1 MSLTL
6 RVLGS
11 RRSNSNHRM
20 RRLVVFLPALPAA
33 VAGALATI
41 VGAQAGLAAD
51 TPSQPALT
59 EIVVT
64 AQKREQNL
72 QDVPISVMAISGQQ
86 LKDAGITDIKNL
98 TVLTPGMTTTSTT
111 SENVTTVR
119 IRGIGTVGDNPGLE
133 SSVGIVIDGVY
144 RPRNG
149 VGFGSLG
156 EIDRIE
162 VLEGPQGELFGKN
175 NDAGVVNIVTKR
187 PSTTFGATAEITG
200 GNFDDK
206 EASGSI
212 TGPLGD
218 FSAFRLYAGFQKRD
232 GFLNVE
238 TGTGNGDDAVNNRN
252 FYTVRGQYL
261 LTPGN
266 DVSVLIIGDFSR
278 RSENC
283 CQATPVVP
291 GPFAGI
297 ITALA
302 TNPLLGGTAGQVAF
316 PDTPTNP
323 FNRQS
328 FANYPI
334 SQQIWDRGFSA
345 QLDWNFG
352 AVQLTSISAWRDN
365 SVFAGNDPDYSDAA
379 LVQEP
384 ASGNGVDF
392 KQISEELR
400 LAGKTDRLN
409 WLIGGFAGTEL
420 LNDTS
425 TILADNQFDL
435 YLGGTASAA
444 AGVSPPN
451 FLLLPELT
459 GNLPGHTFIPGVSGQ
474 ADSYQQTEK
483 SYAFFT
489 NETFTLVERLDL
501 TAGLRYTHESK
512 DETANYNSP
521 DGGSACGQLLHAPP
535 ASAALPYSDLLLLG
549 YGCSTPF
556 NSFFAGVKH
565 GQSLSEDNL
574 NATVKL
580 AYRYTDD
587 VMGYISWGNGTKA
600 GGFNLARVTNP
611 AATATAANPLGPL
624 APVLDTEFPRETVNS
639 FEIGVKSEL
648 AEKTVRLNAAVFD
661 QQYHDFQ
668 LNTFTGIVFVVSSL
682 PNVNS
687 KGAELSLD
695 WLTPVSGLSISG
707 GVVYAD
713 TQIANFGNAL
723 SLFATNRLDNRLSF
737 SPLWS
742 GVVSAAYQVPLSS
755 SLALRISA
763 DEKYNSSYNTGSD
776 LDPVKIQ
783 GGYGI
788 LDARIGIG
796 APDGKWAF
804 EVWSQNLAN
813 KGYFQVA
820 FDAPFQG
827 LAVPGFN
834 NQINS
839 FVGDPRTFGA
849 TMRVKF

>member
-1 MSLTL
+1 MTFTL
-6 RVLGS
+6 RIEGS
-11 RRSNSNHRM
+11 GRTHRLS
-20 RRLVVFLPALPAA
+20 RWANRVAFLPVVAA
-33 VAGALATI
+33 IVAGA
-41 VGAQAGLAAD
+41 GAAGASFAAD
-51 TPSQPALT
+51 ESSQPTLM

-98 TVLTPGMTTTSTT
+98 TALTPGMTTTSTT

-149 VGFGSLG
+149 VGFGNLG

-206 EASGSI
+206 EASASI
-212 TGPLGD
+212 TGPVGD

-238 TGTGNGDDAVNNRN
+238 TGTGNNDDAVNNRN

-261 LTPGN
+261 ITPSN

-278 RSENC
+278 RNEMC
-283 CQATPVVP
+283 CQATPLVP

-297 ITALA
+297 IAALA
-302 TNPLLGGTAGQVAF
+302 STPQLGGTAGQPAF
-316 PDTPTNP
+316 PTTFSNP
-323 FNRQS
+323 FSRES
-328 FANYPI
+328 FANYPL

-345 QLDWNFG
+345 QIDWNLG
-352 AVQLTSISAWRDN
+352 AAQLTSISAWRDN

-384 ASGNGVDF
+384 ASGNGTDF
-392 KQISEELR
+392 KQMSEELR
-400 LAGKTDRLN
+400 LAGKTGALN
-409 WLIGGFAGTEL
+409 WLVGGFVDQEL
-420 LNDTS
+420 LNMTS

-435 YLGGTASAA
+435 YLSAAASAA
-444 AGVSPPN
+444 AGANPPN

-474 ADSYQQTEK
+474 ADSYQQTAK
-483 SYAFFT
+483 SFAFFT
-489 NETFTLVERLDL
+489 NETYALSDHLDL

-521 DGGSACGQLLHAPP
+521 DGGSACGQLLRAPP

-556 NSFFAGVKH
+556 NFAFAGVQH
-565 GQSLSEDNL
+565 AQSLSEDNL

-580 AYRYTDD
+580 AYRFAEDL
-587 VMGYISWGNGTKA
+587 MGYISWGNGTKA

-611 AATATAANPLGPL
+611 AAATTAANPLGPL

-682 PNVNS
+682 PDLSS

-695 WLTPVSGLSISG
+695 WLTPVSGLSLSG

-713 TQIANFGNAL
+713 TEITSFGNAL
-723 SLFATNRLDNRLSF
+723 SLFAANRLNDRLSF

-742 GVVSAAYQVPLSS
+742 GVASAAYQVPLSS

-776 LDPVKIQ
+776 LDPAKIQ

-788 LDARIGIG
+788 LNARIGIG
-796 APDGKWAF
+796 APDGKWAL
-804 EVWSQNLAN
+804 EVWSQNLTD

-827 LAVPGFN
+827 LAVPGMN
-834 NQINS
+834 NQLDS

-849 TMRVKF
+849 TVRVKF

>member
-1 MSLTL
+1 MTFKL
-6 RVLGS
+6 RVAKPHGSHRSYRTGLFVAFLLAMAMLG
-11 RRSNSNHRM
+11 
-20 RRLVVFLPALPAA
+20 
-33 VAGALATI
+33 AGEFCI
-41 VGAQAGLAAD
+41 AAD
-51 TPSQPALT
+51 APSQPALT
-59 EIVVT
+59 EIIVT

-72 QDVPISVMAISGQQ
+72 QDVPISVMALSGQQ
-86 LKDAGITDIKNL
+86 LKDAGVTDIKNL
-98 TVLTPGMTTTSTT
+98 QVMTPGLTTTSTT

-149 VGFGSLG
+149 VGFGNLG
-156 EIDRIE
+156 EIDRVE

-175 NDAGVVNIVTKR
+175 NDAGIINIVTKR
-187 PSTTFGATAEITG
+187 PSTTFGATGEITG
-200 GNFDDK
+200 GNFNDR

-212 TGPLGD
+212 TGPVGD
-218 FSAFRLYAGFQKRD
+218 FSAFRLYAGYQKRD
-232 GFLNVE
+232 GFLDVE
-238 TGTGNGDDAVNNRN
+238 TGAGNFGDAVNNRN

-261 LTPGN
+261 ITPGN

-278 RSENC
+278 RNEMC
-283 CQATPVVP
+283 CQAAPVVA

-302 TNPLLGGTAGQVAF
+302 SNPLLGGTAGQPAF
-316 PDTPTNP
+316 PDTPSNP

-334 SQQIWDRGFSA
+334 EQQIWDRGFSA
-345 QLDWNFG
+345 ELDWNLG
-352 AVQLTSISAWRDN
+352 PAQLTSISAWRDN
-365 SVFAGNDPDYSDAA
+365 SVDAGNDPDYSDAA

-384 ASGNGVDF
+384 VNGNVVDF

-400 LAGKTDRLN
+400 LAGKTEGLN
-409 WLIGGFAGTEL
+409 WLIGGFVGQEL

-425 TILADNQFDL
+425 TILADDQFDL
-435 YLGGTASAA
+435 YLGGVASAA

-474 ADSYQQTEK
+474 ADAYQQTEK
-483 SYAFFT
+483 SFALFT
-489 NETFTLVERLDL
+489 NETYALMEHLDL

-535 ASAALPYSDLLLLG
+535 PSAGLPYVPALLLG

-556 NSFFAGVKH
+556 NSFFAGVTH

-580 AYRYTDD
+580 AYRFTDD
-587 VMGYISWGNGTKA
+587 VMGYASWGNGTKA

-611 AATATAANPLGPL
+611 AATASAANPLGPL

-648 AEKTVRLNAAVFD
+648 AEKTVRINAAVFD
-661 QQYHDFQ
+661 QQFHDFQ

-682 PNVNS
+682 PEVNS

-695 WLTPVSGLSISG
+695 WLTPLSGLSISS

-713 TQIANFGNAL
+713 TEITNFGDAL
-723 SLFATNRLDNRLSF
+723 YLFATNRQNNRLSF

-742 GVVSAAYQVPLSS
+742 GVVSAAYQVPFSS

-788 LDARIGIG
+788 LNARIGIG

-804 EVWSQNLAN
+804 EVWGQNLAD

-827 LAVPGFN
+827 EAIPGFN
-834 NQINS
+834 NQIDA
-839 FVGDPRTFGA
+839 FLGDPRTYGA
-849 TMRVKF
+849 TLRVKF

>member
-1 MSLTL
+1 MVVTWDVAAANYSKRFTFKWILP
-6 RVLGS
+6 VLGLAIAFGPGGNTS
-11 RRSNSNHRM
+11 R
-20 RRLVVFLPALPAA
+20 
-33 VAGALATI
+33 
-41 VGAQAGLAAD
+41 AAD
-51 TPSQPALT
+51 ETASVT
-59 EIVVT
+59 ELPEVVVT

-72 QDVPISVMAISGQQ
+72 QEVPIAVIALSAQQ
-86 LKDAGITDIKNL
+86 LQDAGVIDLKNM
-98 TVLTPGMTTTSTT
+98 TALTPGVTVTSTT
-111 SENVTTVR
+111 AENSTTAR
-119 IRGIGTVGDNPGLE
+119 IRGIGTVGDNVGLE
-133 SSVGIVIDGVY
+133 SSVGVVIDGVY

-156 EIDRIE
+156 EIARIE

-175 NDAGVVNIVTKR
+175 NDAGVINIVTQR
-187 PSTTFGATAEITG
+187 PSRTFGVIGEITG
-200 GNFDDK
+200 GNFNDR

-212 TGPLGD
+212 TGPVGD
-218 FSAFRLYAGFQKRD
+218 ISAFRLYAGYQKRD

-238 TGTGNGDDAVNNRN
+238 TGTANLDDAVNNRN

-261 LTPGN
+261 VTPSS
-266 DVSVLIIGDFSR
+266 DVSVLFIGDFSR
-278 RSENC
+278 RNEAC
-283 CQATPVVP
+283 CQATPVYP

-297 ITALA
+297 ISALA

-316 PDTPTNP
+316 PVTPTDP

-328 FANYPI
+328 FGNYPI
-334 SQQIWDRGFSA
+334 AQQIRDRGFSA
-345 QLDWNFG
+345 QLDWHLG
-352 AVQLTSISAWRDN
+352 AAQLTSISAWREN
-365 SVFAGNDPDYSDAA
+365 SIAAGNDSDYSAAA
-379 LVQEP
+379 LLQEP
-384 ASGNGVDF
+384 ANGNVTDF

-409 WLIGGFAGTEL
+409 WLIGAFADKEL
-420 LNDTS
+420 LNNTS

-444 AGVSPPN
+444 ARVFPPN

-459 GNLPGHTFIPGVSGQ
+459 RNLPGHTFIPGVSGQ
-474 ADSYQQTEK
+474 TDAYLQTEK

-489 NETFTLVERLDL
+489 NETYTLIEHLDL

-521 DGGSACGQLLHAPP
+521 DRGSACGRLLGAPP
-535 ASAALPYSDLLLLG
+535 PSAALAYSRMLLLG
-549 YGCSTPF
+549 YGCATPF
-556 NSFFAGVKH
+556 NPLFAGVTH

-580 AYRYTDD
+580 AYRFTAD
-587 VMGYISWGNGTKA
+587 VMGYASWGNGTKA

-611 AATATAANPLGPL
+611 AAPNPLLPI
-624 APVLDTEFPRETVNS
+624 LDTEFPRETVNS
-639 FEIGVKSEL
+639 FEIGLKSEL
-648 AEKTVRLNAAVFD
+648 AQKTVRLNADVFD
-661 QQYHDFQ
+661 QRYRDFQ

-682 PNVNS
+682 PEVNS

-695 WLTPVSGLSISG
+695 WLTPLSGLTISG

-713 TQIANFGNAL
+713 TQIASFGDAL
-723 SLFATNRLDNRLSF
+723 YLFAANRLNDRPSF

-742 GVVSAAYQVPLSS
+742 GVVSATYRVPLSS
-755 SLALRISA
+755 SLVLRISA

-776 LDPVKIQ
+776 LDPLKVQ
-783 GGYGI
+783 GSYGI
-788 LDARIGIG
+788 LNARIGIG
-796 APDGKWAF
+796 SPDGKWAL
-804 EVWSQNLAN
+804 EVWGQNVAN

-820 FDAPFQG
+820 FDTPFQG

-834 NQINS
+834 NQIAS

-849 TMRVKF
+849 TLRVKF